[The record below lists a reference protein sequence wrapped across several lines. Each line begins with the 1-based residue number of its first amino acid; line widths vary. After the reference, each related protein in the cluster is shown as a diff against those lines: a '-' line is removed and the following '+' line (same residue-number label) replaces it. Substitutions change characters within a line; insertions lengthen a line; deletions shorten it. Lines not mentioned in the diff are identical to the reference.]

1 MDEIVDDMYRCVMEN
16 DAFLK
21 AIVDIAIDIDGRKST
36 EMTIFSPLF
45 PCEEAPAGTKSKV
58 RNFAE

>member
-1 MDEIVDDMYRCVMEN
+1 MEN

-21 AIVDIAIDIDGRKST
+21 AIVDNAIDIDGRKST

-45 PCEEAPAGTKSKV
+45 PGEEAPAGTKSKV